1 MKKINIIVPS
11 LPVIPTRKKVA
22 AYARISEEKGRTMH
36 SLAAQ
41 VSFYSE
47 FIQQHSE
54 WEYAGVYADGGLSG
68 TSTDRAEFR
77 RMLADCEAGKID
89 IILTK
94 SISRFARNTVDL
106 LETVR
111 HLREKGIEVRFE
123 KEHINSLSED
133 GELMLTLLASFAQEE
148 SRSTSENIKWA
159 IKKKFE
165 QGRPNS
171 FCMYGYRWNGENF
184 VVEPREAE
192 IVRLIYDNF
201 LNGISAEQ
209 TEKQLEEMGVKS
221 YTGQHFSNTSIR
233 AILRNEKYTG
243 NMLLQKEFTVS
254 HITHKSKKNEGELPQ
269 YWVENSHEAIISLE
283 TFQAV
288 QAEIKRRRAL
298 GALAN
303 PHIPTSCFTGKLKCS
318 NCGRSYRRR
327 TYKRQNDSFTAW
339 CCRSKDEKGRAFCD
353 ATNVPHPAL
362 IESCCMVLGTDSFDE
377 AFFIE
382 RVESI
387 TVLPEHTLVF
397 HMSDGDDVPYTWQY
411 RCTGKKDCW
420 TDERR
425 IAWGLQHR
433 GQNNNRVKNP
443 FTGLLHCPSCGG
455 NFRRQSHRYADG
467 TDATYWHCGNDRVC
481 SNKCKVPETFL
492 KAMIRDVLGLP
503 EFDEAVF
510 KERVSS
516 IEVSGDA
523 ERQAVFHL
531 ADGSTMLWKW
541 SKPKKRGVKHTE
553 EWKQNMRAFWSKRRR
568 DEECQRQGQ

>member
-1 MKKINIIVPS
+1 MKIINIIAPS

-41 VSFYSE
+41 VSFYSD
-47 FIQQHSE
+47 FIQKHSE
-54 WEYAGVYADGGLSG
+54 WEYAGVYADEGLSG
-68 TSTDRAEFR
+68 TSADRAEFQ
-77 RMLADCEAGKID
+77 RMLADCEAGRID

-123 KEHINSLSED
+123 KENINSLSED

-171 FCMYGYRWNGENF
+171 FCMYGYRWNGKTF
-184 VVEPREAE
+184 VVVPEEAV

-201 LNGISAEQ
+201 LNGLSAEQ

-254 HITHKSKKNEGELPQ
+254 HITHKTKKNEGELPQ

-288 QAEIKRRRAL
+288 QAEIERRRAL

-303 PHIPTSCFTGKLKCS
+303 PYIPTSCFTSKLKCS
-318 NCGRSYRRR
+318 NCRRSYRRR
-327 TYKRQNDSFTAW
+327 TYKRQKDTFIAW
-339 CCRSKDEKGRAFCD
+339 CCRSKDEKGVSFCD
-353 ATNVPHPAL
+353 AGNVPHPAL
-362 IESCCMVLGTDSFDE
+362 IESCCTVLGTDSFDE
-377 AFFIE
+377 ALFQE
-382 RVESI
+382 RVEYI
-387 TVLPEHTLVF
+387 TVMPKQTLVF
-397 HMSDGDDVPYTWQY
+397 HMNYGEDVPYTWQY
-411 RCTGKKDCW
+411 RSTGKKDCW

-425 IAWGLQHR
+425 SAWGLQHR

-443 FTGLLHCPSCGG
+443 FTGFLRCPSCGG

-467 TDATYWHCGNDRVC
+467 TDATYWHCGNDRIC
-481 SNKCKVPETFL
+481 SNKCKVPEAFL
-492 KAMIRDVLGLP
+492 KTLICDVLGLTD
-503 EFDEAVF
+503 FDEATF
-510 KERVSS
+510 KERVSF
-516 IEVSGDA
+516 IEVSGNN
-523 ERQAVFHL
+523 ERRAVFHL
-531 ADGSTMLWKW
+531 ADGSTVLREWT
-541 SKPKKRGVKHTE
+541 KPKKRGVKHTE
-553 EWKQNMRAFWSKRRR
+553 EWKQVMSEYWSKRRR
-568 DEECQRQGQ
+568 DERCQRKEQ